1 MVAFLRYLLGSRHE
15 PAMRATDEAV
25 ESELRKSGLEVH
37 SINTTLLHEP
47 EDVKVAM
54 GPKWVG
60 HFGTLTP
67 FLR

>member
-1 MVAFLRYLLGSRHE
+1 
-15 PAMRATDEAV
+15 MRATDEAV
-25 ESELRKSGLEVH
+25 ESKLQEMGIEVH

-60 HFGTLTP
+60 HYGTLTP
-67 FLR
+67 FLRYNRNFIHCPSIF

>member
-1 MVAFLRYLLGSRHE
+1 
-15 PAMRATDEAV
+15 MRATDEAV
-25 ESELRKSGLEVH
+25 ESKLQKAGIEVH